1 MVHQWVTGQPH
12 KQQGLA
18 APSRSPRRL
27 RSYRFWLGSLVSLS
41 LALGIAYKHLQ
52 VQVAQPQAAVV
63 LGGLETRESYAAELA
78 QKHPQLEIWVSSG
91 SPEGY
96 VRQIFAKAGV
106 GSDRLH
112 LNYEAQDTV
121 TNFTTLLDD
130 LQKQGITSVYLITSD
145 NHMRRA
151 RIVGEIVFG
160 THGIVIKPL
169 PVESPG
175 QDETITKCAI
185 DGLRAVLWLIT
196 GETGAEFKEKIARAF
211 EI

>member
-12 KQQGLA
+12 RRGLSS
-18 APSRSPRRL
+18 PPRSPRRL
-27 RSYRFWLGSLVSLS
+27 RSRRFWLGSLLFLS
-41 LALGIAYKHLQ
+41 LTLTIAYKRLQ

-63 LGGLETRESYAAELA
+63 LGGLETRESYAAQLA
-78 QKHPQLEIWVSSG
+78 HDHPQLDIWVSSG

-96 VRQIFAKAGV
+96 VEQIFANAGV
-106 GSDRLH
+106 GRDRLH
-112 LNYEAQDTV
+112 LNYEAKDTV
-121 TNFTTLLDD
+121 TNFTTLLDE
-130 LQKQGITSVYLITSD
+130 LQQQGVTSVYLITSE

-160 THGIVIKPL
+160 SRGIVIKPL

-175 QDETITKCAI
+175 PDETLTKCAI

-196 GETGAEFKEKIARAF
+196 GRTGADFKEKLTQAIEF
-211 EI
+211 